1 MLLLYSSYFTM
12 TSKNPNI
19 WDRVVAVSTALG
31 VLVTLLAVAVSIYLM
46 RLQIIELR
54 DEAKIQRLVE
64 ESRRFD
70 EPPLLTSVQA
80 LAEKRMDPTHKML
93 RPLDKDNP
101 PTEMW
106 DVLNECD
113 HLGLLTKRGYLD
125 VSDVWSEMA
134 YWLFD
139 IYADAQPV
147 IEADRKDYPAS
158 MVNCSWLIDQ
168 IRPIEV
174 RDDAGAQA
182 NPTQSDIYDFY
193 DDVLD
198 SKPGGLTTRRHTK

>member
-1 MLLLYSSYFTM
+1 
-12 TSKNPNI
+12 
-19 WDRVVAVSTALG
+19 
-31 VLVTLLAVAVSIYLM
+31 
-46 RLQIIELR
+46 
-54 DEAKIQRLVE
+54 
-64 ESRRFD
+64 
-70 EPPLLTSVQA
+70 
-80 LAEKRMDPTHKML
+80 MDPTHKML